1 MRSLGPCFSLS
12 LPEESLEEEARIAS
26 LLLSFVR
33 SPEGADGM
41 VMLASRGPHTPRR
54 LYIFPGSQPL
64 VRQVVDGLLRKY
76 GGSPCEPPTADETM
90 FLVGSTAVW
99 KQLPRAKGPR
109 ERSGR
114 SEEARN

>member
-1 MRSLGPCFSLS
+1 MRSLGPCFRLS

-41 VMLASRGPHTPRR
+41 AMLASRGHTPRQI
-54 LYIFPGSQPL
+54 YVFPGSHPRVQE
-64 VRQVVDGLLRKY
+64 VVDGLLRKY
-76 GGSPCEPPTADETM
+76 GGSPCEPPAADETM

-99 KQLPRAKGPR
+99 KQLPRAKGSR
-109 ERSGR
+109 DGSSR